1 MNKKDKIDRTF
12 NLLKLLTENKVES
25 HQWGVVENVNALE
38 YFGAEPHATFL
49 EGRCLYSYVQLKDG
63 LPPDYLLRNYRGEIC
78 VYSIC

>member
-1 MNKKDKIDRTF
+1 MNKKNKIDRTF

-49 EGRCLYSYVQLKDG
+49 KGRCLYSYVYLNDG
-63 LPPDYLLRNYRGEIC
+63 FPPDYSLRNYIGDIY